1 MVLDR
6 IKELAE
12 RITLEAGVDLYD
24 IEMKNT
30 NRGKVLRVYITRKG
44 GVTLSDCSRVSRQLS
59 NDLDV
64 IDLIAN
70 HYYLEVSSPGLER
83 SLKSEDQ
90 YKHAAGEQIKV
101 TYRQDDKNITVK
113 GLLTEVTADTIVLE
127 LKEARLGESEILSIP
142 FKSIKKGRTVF
153 EFKGKQQ
160 QQK

>member
-12 RITLEAGVDLYD
+12 RVTQEAGVDLYD

-30 NRGKVLRVYITRKG
+30 NKGKVLRVFITRKE

-70 HYYLEVSSPGLER
+70 QYFLEVSSPGLER
-83 SLKSEDQ
+83 ALKRESQ
-90 YKHAAGEQIKV
+90 YRQALGEQVKV
-101 TYRQDDKNITVK
+101 TYRQDDKNVIVK
-113 GLLTEVTADTIVLE
+113 GLLNDVTAEGITLE
-127 LKEARLGESEILSIP
+127 LKRARQEEVESLLIP
-142 FKSIKKGRTVF
+142 FKSIKKARTVF

-160 QQK
+160 QQR

>member
-12 RITLEAGVDLYD
+12 RVTQEAGVDLYD

-30 NRGKVLRVYITRKG
+30 NKGKVLRVFITRKE

-70 HYYLEVSSPGLER
+70 QYFLEVSSPGLER
-83 SLKSEDQ
+83 ALKRESQ
-90 YKHAAGEQIKV
+90 YRQALGEQVKV
-101 TYRQDDKNITVK
+101 TYRQDDKNVTVK
-113 GLLTEVTADTIVLE
+113 GLLNDVTAEGITLE
-127 LKEARLGESEILSIP
+127 LKRARQEEVESLLIP
-142 FKSIKKGRTVF
+142 FKSIKKARTVF

-160 QQK
+160 QQR